1 MTSTT
6 QRQDYRVI
14 PPILLALILIG
25 PLCFSRIMAA
35 EPTLAD
41 TVNAFSQETWRVE
54 AEQLRKM
61 ALNDP
66 RSAYEQ
72 ARQLHAELFSGAT
85 PVDEAR
91 ILNLMARIE
100 HYLALTE
107 VSQIH
112 AKAALQLAKK
122 YKDPVGQAEAWLTI
136 SRNAINL
143 ADIDTH
149 ITSATQAM
157 TVLEGVERPDLL
169 GEAMLQMS
177 SAYLRLGQL
186 SECVAIATQAL
197 EIAQRVKDPLVL
209 SYAHQGMAMA
219 LDHSGRHKEARE
231 HYSQMLVNAQAAQS
245 KLLEAM
251 ALLGLGSIAAHLDE
265 IHEAEQI
272 VRDAIDIFQTAGMPF
287 YLGHA
292 LFQLAHKLIIQN
304 RHREALKLFDEM
316 LEIYQA
322 HNNKI
327 GLWWVHYYRS
337 KTYRALGELTVAL
350 VASERSQALAQEID
364 FPLYKVKSLHQSA
377 AISAALE
384 NYSQAYKLATEAVRL
399 NTKLQSEK
407 TSTEMVQLAQR
418 YHEQS
423 RQQQLD
429 ELTRRNQ
436 QQQAEIRQ
444 RELNQSWLLKTL
456 ILTFITLAAA
466 ALLLLRLR
474 QSHRLLTATNSQL
487 QCSRNELQTQ
497 AGALQSMLTTYQRAQ
512 EQIELSAKVI
522 EQSAEGII
530 ICDTHHEIL
539 SANNAFCE
547 MTGYSLRELLGNN
560 PGLLDCDYNDSDT
573 YRHLWEQV
581 EQVGH
586 WQGEVWNRRRN
597 GETFPTFL
605 SISAVRDDAG
615 KLTNY
620 IGISSDISQHKEAEK
635 HIRQLAY
642 FDALTGLPNRAL
654 LNDRIEQVLT
664 KAQRNHSVVAL
675 MFLDLDRFKNINDSL
690 GHRMGDAVLIET
702 AKRIKMAVRE
712 ADTVSRLGGDE
723 FILVLSEADNEGVAH
738 VAEKVIQAITK
749 PFYIANHELSVS
761 PSIGISMYPVD
772 GINAETLVQS
782 ADSAMYRAKQSGRN
796 TYRFFTPE
804 MYVHANRILQLENAL
819 RQALNQ
825 HQLQLYFQP
834 QQEIHTGNVVG
845 CEALLRWN
853 HPTFGMVSPTE
864 FVPIAEDSGQ
874 IPMIGEWV
882 LRSAVKQ
889 IKIWE
894 RAGLPLV
901 PVAVNLSVAQFRQ
914 LNLNEIIIQILKE
927 NSLAPKYLELE
938 LTETIPMEDPAAA
951 IDITTRL
958 HQSGIKLSIDDF
970 GTGYSSLSYLK
981 RLNIHKLKIDQSFV
995 RDIATDPEDE
1005 EIVRAIIGLAKSLKM
1020 RTIAEG
1026 VETVEQIEILRA
1038 QGCDE
1043 IQGFYYSKPLTA
1055 MAFEQLLHRSQT
1067 QAANCLV
1074 RGKSQ
1079 VSGNPVSNDRVYIPK
1094 SY

>member
-1 MTSTT
+1 
-6 QRQDYRVI
+6 
-14 PPILLALILIG
+14 
-25 PLCFSRIMAA
+25 
-35 EPTLAD
+35 
-41 TVNAFSQETWRVE
+41 
-54 AEQLRKM
+54 
-61 ALNDP
+61 
-66 RSAYEQ
+66 
-72 ARQLHAELFSGAT
+72 
-85 PVDEAR
+85 
-91 ILNLMARIE
+91 
-100 HYLALTE
+100 
-107 VSQIH
+107 
-112 AKAALQLAKK
+112 
-122 YKDPVGQAEAWLTI
+122 
-136 SRNAINL
+136 
-143 ADIDTH
+143 
-149 ITSATQAM
+149 
-157 TVLEGVERPDLL
+157 
-169 GEAMLQMS
+169 
-177 SAYLRLGQL
+177 
-186 SECVAIATQAL
+186 
-197 EIAQRVKDPLVL
+197 
-209 SYAHQGMAMA
+209 
-219 LDHSGRHKEARE
+219 
-231 HYSQMLVNAQAAQS
+231 
-245 KLLEAM
+245 
-251 ALLGLGSIAAHLDE
+251 
-265 IHEAEQI
+265 
-272 VRDAIDIFQTAGMPF
+272 
-287 YLGHA
+287 
-292 LFQLAHKLIIQN
+292 
-304 RHREALKLFDEM
+304 
-316 LEIYQA
+316 
-322 HNNKI
+322 
-327 GLWWVHYYRS
+327 
-337 KTYRALGELTVAL
+337 
-350 VASERSQALAQEID
+350 
-364 FPLYKVKSLHQSA
+364 
-377 AISAALE
+377 
-384 NYSQAYKLATEAVRL
+384 
-399 NTKLQSEK
+399 
-407 TSTEMVQLAQR
+407 
-418 YHEQS
+418 
-423 RQQQLD
+423 
-429 ELTRRNQ
+429 
-436 QQQAEIRQ
+436 
-444 RELNQSWLLKTL
+444 
-456 ILTFITLAAA
+456 
-466 ALLLLRLR
+466 
-474 QSHRLLTATNSQL
+474 
-487 QCSRNELQTQ
+487 
-497 AGALQSMLTTYQRAQ
+497 
-512 EQIELSAKVI
+512 
-522 EQSAEGII
+522 
-530 ICDTHHEIL
+530 
-539 SANNAFCE
+539 
-547 MTGYSLRELLGNN
+547 
-560 PGLLDCDYNDSDT
+560 
-573 YRHLWEQV
+573 
-581 EQVGH
+581 
-586 WQGEVWNRRRN
+586 N

-889 IKIWE
+889 IKVWE

-1026 VETVEQIEILRA
+1026 VETIEQLEILRA

-1055 MAFEQLLHRSQT
+1055 MAFEQLLRRNQT
-1067 QAANCLV
+1067 QAANCLA
-1074 RGKSQ
+1074 SW
-1079 VSGNPVSNDRVYIPK
+1079 
-1094 SY
+1094 

>member
-1 MTSTT
+1 ES
-6 QRQDYRVI
+6 
-14 PPILLALILIG
+14 
-25 PLCFSRIMAA
+25 
-35 EPTLAD
+35 
-41 TVNAFSQETWRVE
+41 
-54 AEQLRKM
+54 
-61 ALNDP
+61 
-66 RSAYEQ
+66 
-72 ARQLHAELFSGAT
+72 
-85 PVDEAR
+85 
-91 ILNLMARIE
+91 
-100 HYLALTE
+100 
-107 VSQIH
+107 
-112 AKAALQLAKK
+112 
-122 YKDPVGQAEAWLTI
+122 
-136 SRNAINL
+136 
-143 ADIDTH
+143 
-149 ITSATQAM
+149 
-157 TVLEGVERPDLL
+157 
-169 GEAMLQMS
+169 
-177 SAYLRLGQL
+177 
-186 SECVAIATQAL
+186 
-197 EIAQRVKDPLVL
+197 
-209 SYAHQGMAMA
+209 
-219 LDHSGRHKEARE
+219 
-231 HYSQMLVNAQAAQS
+231 
-245 KLLEAM
+245 
-251 ALLGLGSIAAHLDE
+251 
-265 IHEAEQI
+265 
-272 VRDAIDIFQTAGMPF
+272 
-287 YLGHA
+287 
-292 LFQLAHKLIIQN
+292 
-304 RHREALKLFDEM
+304 
-316 LEIYQA
+316 
-322 HNNKI
+322 
-327 GLWWVHYYRS
+327 
-337 KTYRALGELTVAL
+337 LTVSAPVPDFSL
-350 VASERSQALAQEID
+350 PVA
-364 FPLYKVKSLHQSA
+364 
-377 AISAALE
+377 
-384 NYSQAYKLATEAVRL
+384 
-399 NTKLQSEK
+399 
-407 TSTEMVQLAQR
+407 
-418 YHEQS
+418 
-423 RQQQLD
+423 
-429 ELTRRNQ
+429 
-436 QQQAEIRQ
+436 
-444 RELNQSWLLKTL
+444 
-456 ILTFITLAAA
+456 
-466 ALLLLRLR
+466 
-474 QSHRLLTATNSQL
+474 
-487 QCSRNELQTQ
+487 
-497 AGALQSMLTTYQRAQ
+497 
-512 EQIELSAKVI
+512 
-522 EQSAEGII
+522 
-530 ICDTHHEIL
+530 
-539 SANNAFCE
+539 
-547 MTGYSLRELLGNN
+547 
-560 PGLLDCDYNDSDT
+560 
-573 YRHLWEQV
+573 
-581 EQVGH
+581 
-586 WQGEVWNRRRN
+586 
-597 GETFPTFL
+597 
-605 SISAVRDDAG
+605 
-615 KLTNY
+615 NY

-642 FDALTGLPNRAL
+642 FDALTGLPNRVL

-889 IKIWE
+889 IKVWE

-1026 VETVEQIEILRA
+1026 VETIEQLEILRA

-1055 MAFEQLLHRSQT
+1055 MAFEQLLRRNQT
-1067 QAANCLV
+1067 QAANCLA
-1074 RGKSQ
+1074 SW
-1079 VSGNPVSNDRVYIPK
+1079 
-1094 SY
+1094 